1 MKENIENK
9 ELYETLVSIN
19 KELDEVLEILEKP
32 IKKYNKKK
40 ENLNEKIIEDELPE
54 IEKKRNVCCC

>member
-19 KELDEVLEILEKP
+19 KELDEVLEILDEP

-40 ENLNEKIIEDELPE
+40 ENLNKKKI
-54 IEKKRNVCCC
+54 